1 MGVRAQPLNALSRA
15 LSSNVCTESS
25 AAPRDTRVRRHA
37 GRYPPKKV
45 PSVPRGGREVAATP
59 PRRHRTA
66 PRPPWERARGPG
78 VNEPGPDGLTGRPGW
93 IPRPL
98 PWWTTQTSREQVGA
112 PARCGPQPGHA
123 GVRKR
128 KMLIALA
135 GPTRCPAGGRERKHT
150 KEPCLWRRKARGLGG
165 SRYLGVSVSSSSPP
179 VSCFPYLR
187 ATLPA
192 LAGPA
197 GWLAVIRYGTG
208 L

>member
-15 LSSNVCTESS
+15 LSSNVCTEGS

-98 PWWTTQTSREQVGA
+98 PWRTTQTSREQVGA

-135 GPTRCPAGGRERKHT
+135 GPARCPAGGREGEETHQGALFMAQEGSGPGRLAL
-150 KEPCLWRRKARGLGG
+150 PRGIGFIIFAPRFLFSLSQSDPPGFGGPGWVARGD
-165 SRYLGVSVSSSSPP
+165 
-179 VSCFPYLR
+179 
-187 ATLPA
+187 
-192 LAGPA
+192 
-197 GWLAVIRYGTG
+197 
-208 L
+208 